1 MIGED
6 PTKSFTNLM
15 PYIAQVALRHK
26 PELIIF
32 GGDYPTKDG
41 TGTNKYFI
49 FSYATLK
56 AYIV

>member
-1 MIGED
+1 
-6 PTKSFTNLM
+6 M

-41 TGTNKYFI
+41 TGTNKFFI

>member
-1 MIGED
+1 
-6 PTKSFTNLM
+6 M

-41 TGTNKYFI
+41 TGIYLF
-49 FSYATLK
+49 FSYTIYF
-56 AYIV
+56 YII